1 MSNHRH
7 ILNQDADTVA
17 ECFSAHYTNIFLIH
31 LYDQARKY
39 AGTTAN
45 IPNVTEGYKTAIAAY
60 NNAMSKAD
68 FVSVT
73 ITGIYHQFL
82 KLDKTMRRGECINR
96 ILTAFFPEDGYQ
108 GIVKQE
114 KFIERAISKIIHDV
128 TKLIICSVPVN
139 HIKSIIDHNED
150 PKTVL
155 SIQNDFR
162 DITIELMER
171 NHIDYLNKKKAQYH
185 NPDTNYSMFE
195 KAKGELAKVNSEK
208 AELEAKLNIMQK
220 GMQDMQIRNNDLNEK
235 IGNQTSRI
243 KELESQIQVLKS
255 QSGGLIQTGQLAPQY
270 SVYQPPQQ
278 PQSQPTYQPPAHQ
291 ANQPQ
296 PSGGDSSNEVSKP
309 RRDYSHILNDV
320 NSDSDEDEVEALQPA
335 KKVETRQS
343 FLNIDDDSE
352 VSLNMFSK

>member
-39 AGTTAN
+39 AGTSAN

-60 NNAMSKAD
+60 NNAMAKAD

-96 ILTAFFPEDGYQ
+96 ILAAFFPEDGYQ
-108 GIVKQE
+108 GIIKQE

-139 HIKSIIDHNED
+139 HIKSIIDYNED
-150 PKTVL
+150 PKTVISL
-155 SIQNDFR
+155 QNDFR
-162 DITIELMER
+162 DITMELMER
-171 NHIDYLNKKKAQYH
+171 NHIDYLNKKKSQYH

-195 KAKGELAKVNSEK
+195 KAKGELAKINSEK
-208 AELEAKLNIMQK
+208 AELEAKLSVLQK

-243 KELESQIQVLKS
+243 KELESQIQTLKS
-255 QSGGLIQTGQLAPQY
+255 QTQSGGLVQTGQLAPQY
-270 SVYQPPQQ
+270 SIYQP
-278 PQSQPTYQPPAHQ
+278 SAHQ
-291 ANQPQ
+291 TIQSLPPVNQAIQPQ
-296 PSGGDSSNEVSKP
+296 PSSEELSNETSKP

-320 NSDSDEDEVEALQPA
+320 NSDSDEDEVFQPA
-335 KKVETRQS
+335 KKPETRQS
-343 FLNIDDDSE
+343 LLNIDDDSE